1 MPADN
6 SDFPEPLMGM
16 DPAEPQGGRP
26 VPPKPVVNPAPARPM
41 PTPKMGISPYMGP
54 KPVQPPV
61 VPAGTPMYTPGMPPA
76 GPRPMQNA
84 PQQPYPPQYAPP
96 GAPPQ
101 YPPPGA
107 PPYPVGAYG
116 PPPGMPAFKPRPS
129 GPNPGVGIVKII
141 FGLLFAAVGV
151 ALVMKEGHKGFGE
164 SAPFAIFAGMGAA
177 MVIAGG
183 LNCVRK
189 KLGFLIWAGAVV
201 VLSAAFTGAGPSLSD
216 MHYEAAEA
224 EAFET
229 CKQYPSTSSWKY
241 QYFADYK
248 LPAKYWRNEAR
259 SEFAFADA
267 KEACD
272 SKDAAKIRKSLKRMN
287 FLIAGQANPPVGI
300 FEYDQHE
307 MVGATPVDRVTEGR
321 ALCVTALGT
330 MYEAAATKLRQPA
343 AKPKEGEVKVDEK
356 LRTAFIALLKE
367 LADAEDSVVY
377 VEFTNAT
384 KLDKPKGADDL
395 KSYWEVDDD
404 TVKAAKKAGGY
415 KIIDPG
421 DAFSPIYDKARRR
434 VCLEAL
440 REAFKA
446 VFNADLLTLQPLENG
461 ADRKGKIVIEI
472 SSLIVRQPSHYKF
485 TNNPGTENETL
496 IGMLFAINVEWTFK
510 LLNRAGA
517 EQYAAAETSNPASSV
532 RITRGPKD
540 PDWAAYSVMM
550 DSAYYNYSRKVA
562 GAFGLTPPA
571 EKISFRYT
579 EAEE

>member
-1 MPADN
+1 MAGYN
-6 SDFPEPLMGM
+6 NQNLNNYG
-16 DPAEPQGGRP
+16 
-26 VPPKPVVNPAPARPM
+26 NPAGGPPPARPAQPQPM
-41 PTPKMGISPYMGP
+41 QGIPPYS
-54 KPVQPPV
+54 
-61 VPAGTPMYTPGMPPA
+61 
-76 GPRPMQNA
+76 GPRPAQPQA
-84 PQQPYPPQYAPP
+84 PQGPRPAQYPPP
-96 GAPPQ
+96 GAQ

-116 PPPGMPAFKPRPS
+116 PPPGVPAFRPRPS

-141 FGLLFAAVGV
+141 FGLIFAVVGV
-151 ALVMKEGHKGFGE
+151 GVLMKEGHKGFGE
-164 SAPFAIFAGMGAA
+164 AAPFGFFAGLGAA
-177 MVIAGG
+177 MVVAGG
-183 LNCVRK
+183 LNCARK
-189 KLGFLIWAGAVV
+189 KLGFLIWAGVVV

-216 MHYEAAEA
+216 MHYEREEA
-224 EAFET
+224 QAFEE

-241 QYFADYK
+241 QYFAEYK

-267 KEACD
+267 KESCD

-287 FLIAGQANPPVGI
+287 FLIAGQTSPPVGM
-300 FEYDQHE
+300 FEYDQTE
-307 MVGATPVDRVTEGR
+307 MVGATPVDRVKEGR
-321 ALCVTALGT
+321 ALCVAALKT
-330 MYEAAATKLRQPA
+330 MYEAAAAKLKQPA

-356 LRTAFIALLKE
+356 LRTAFIALLAE
-367 LADAEDSVVY
+367 LADAEDSIVY

-384 KLDKPKGADDL
+384 KLDKPKVADDL
-395 KSYWEVDDD
+395 KSYWEVEDD

-421 DAFSPIYDKARRR
+421 EAFSPRFDKARRR

-446 VFNADLLTLQPLENG
+446 VFNADLLTLQALENG
-461 ADRKGKIVIEI
+461 ADRKGKIVLEI

-485 TNNPGTENETL
+485 TNNPGTDEETL
-496 IGMLFAINVEWTFK
+496 IGMLFAINVEWKFK

-517 EQYAAAETSNPASSV
+517 DQYQNEETSNPAGSV
-532 RITRGPKD
+532 RISRGADD

-579 EAEE
+579 AAEE